1 MDPALAELVDGPAND
16 VLEVLIRLEDAGR
29 VPDGVR
35 AIARF
40 GEVISAR
47 LSRGDIQRV
56 WADPGVASLKAPRLL
71 EYADSAGQAG
81 VPAGPAPPRRPD
93 TLPETGKGVVLG
105 VLDWGFDFA
114 SPAFRTLD
122 GRSRILA
129 LWDQRGVPGA
139 SPPAPYGY
147 GVVHDRA
154 TIDRAL
160 RQPDPEATLRYRAAD
175 ADPGHGAHGTHVA
188 DIAAGTPGPG
198 REGGVAPEADLVFV
212 HLAAGSLSGLAGLGD
227 SVRILEGLDF
237 VRRIAGDRP
246 FVVNM
251 SLGRHAGPQ
260 NGTTLVERA
269 IDALLREKPGRAVVM
284 STGNYHLARAH
295 AGGRIRPGGTQRLGW
310 EVGERARSASELEI
324 WYPNADR
331 LHAVLEGPGGHPR
344 IEAALG
350 QSRPIVV
357 EGQEVGRLYHRA
369 FDPNSPDHHIN
380 VFLRR
385 GAPSGTWTLRLLGL
399 AVSDGRWDAF
409 VERDGSC
416 ATCQATFEGPLV
428 KSKGTLGSVCNGLL
442 SITVGAA
449 DMRQAPPRIA
459 PFSSSGPTRDGRQKP
474 DLVAP
479 GVGILAARSRSP
491 RAPVGGQT
499 RKSGASQAAPHVA
512 GAIALVFEAA
522 GRPLSI
528 HETRAALIGT
538 AYPERSLS
546 SEPLR
551 AGAGL
556 LDVPA
561 AIGAARHL
569 APSRSVSLP
578 PAAEEIDM
586 NQTILAYSPRM
597 AHPAMGDSAF
607 PENPAVIAG
616 LARAG
621 AALGAAGDA
630 LGALDKAIEFA
641 ERRVFTGAFSLSST
655 DARVT
660 PLPRGLGPEFTI
672 SRIFRLRC
680 VQPVLSDDIMA
691 FQVTITADCFNIYR
705 ISIVRHEGGSA
716 FLINSTLSLTF
727 RPDTEQVRGTTRPNV
742 PFYLTGRWDP
752 TGPGN
757 EDFTGRLLVK
767 ADGSMQLSLQ
777 APGRR
782 VRIEGTSGFGAA
794 RACPAP
800 IAPDP
805 GTPGPVPVLPP
816 DQRGGASRPSGGG
829 GYRPPAGGGRAAPYP
844 DSRHLLPTSPTEIHV
859 FFLTSNTGLTVN
871 ETNRLQTWLNQMG
884 TAVMEQIRNG
894 GVPVFVT
901 GHASRSGNEVQNMEL
916 STRRAR
922 AAAEAL
928 RGLVG
933 PNANIRFQGQGSR
946 ESVGQH
952 PNDQADRRATIRI
965 QLPG

>member
-1 MDPALAELVDGPAND
+1 
-16 VLEVLIRLEDAGR
+16 
-29 VPDGVR
+29 
-35 AIARF
+35 
-40 GEVISAR
+40 
-47 LSRGDIQRV
+47 
-56 WADPGVASLKAPRLL
+56 
-71 EYADSAGQAG
+71 
-81 VPAGPAPPRRPD
+81 
-93 TLPETGKGVVLG
+93 
-105 VLDWGFDFA
+105 
-114 SPAFRTLD
+114 
-122 GRSRILA
+122 
-129 LWDQRGVPGA
+129 
-139 SPPAPYGY
+139 
-147 GVVHDRA
+147 
-154 TIDRAL
+154 
-160 RQPDPEATLRYRAAD
+160 
-175 ADPGHGAHGTHVA
+175 
-188 DIAAGTPGPG
+188 
-198 REGGVAPEADLVFV
+198 
-212 HLAAGSLSGLAGLGD
+212 
-227 SVRILEGLDF
+227 
-237 VRRIAGDRP
+237 
-246 FVVNM
+246 
-251 SLGRHAGPQ
+251 
-260 NGTTLVERA
+260 
-269 IDALLREKPGRAVVM
+269 
-284 STGNYHLARAH
+284 
-295 AGGRIRPGGTQRLGW
+295 
-310 EVGERARSASELEI
+310 
-324 WYPNADR
+324 
-331 LHAVLEGPGGHPR
+331 
-344 IEAALG
+344 
-350 QSRPIVV
+350 
-357 EGQEVGRLYHRA
+357 
-369 FDPNSPDHHIN
+369 
-380 VFLRR
+380 
-385 GAPSGTWTLRLLGL
+385 
-399 AVSDGRWDAF
+399 
-409 VERDGSC
+409 
-416 ATCQATFEGPLV
+416 
-428 KSKGTLGSVCNGLL
+428 
-442 SITVGAA
+442 
-449 DMRQAPPRIA
+449 RIA

-491 RAPVGGQT
+491 RAPAGGQT

-528 HETRAALIGT
+528 HETRAAVIGT
-538 AYPERSLS
+538 AHPERSLAH
-546 SEPLR
+546 EPLR

-586 NQTILAYSPRM
+586 NQTVLAYSPRM

-630 LGALDKAIEFA
+630 LNALDKAIEFVQ
-641 ERRVFTGAFSLSST
+641 RRVFTGAFSLRAP
-655 DARVT
+655 DAQVI
-660 PLPRGLGPEFTI
+660 PFPVGLGTPFEET
-672 SRIFRLRC
+672 RIFKLRC

-691 FQVTITADCFNIYR
+691 FAVTIHADCYNIYN
-705 ISIVRHEGGSA
+705 IAIVRHEAGSA
-716 FLINSTLSLTF
+716 FLINSTLSLEFNPTT
-727 RPDTEQVRGTTRPNV
+727 RQVPGTIRPNV
-742 PFYLTGRWDP
+742 PFYITGRWDP

-757 EDFTGRLLVK
+757 EDFRGRLLVH
-767 ADGSMQLSLQ
+767 ADGAMELSLQ
-777 APGRR
+777 APGGR
-782 VRIEGTSGFGAA
+782 VRIEGTSRYGAA

-800 IAPDP
+800 VAPDP

-816 DQRGGASRPSGGG
+816 DQRGGTSRPPGGG
-829 GYRPPAGGGRAAPYP
+829 GRPPGGGGRATPYP
-844 DSRHLLPTSPTEIHV
+844 DCRQMLPTSPTQIHV